1 MKSQYLYIA
10 AIAALL
16 SSCNS
21 GDKSNEAAAEQL
33 PRIEIDV
40 AHSRSVPQVKTYTAT
55 VEADNINNISPS
67 SPNRIKT
74 ITVEVGDRVHKGQ
87 TLATLDPVNI
97 NQTKLNLEQT
107 KREYDRAVTLLE
119 IGAGTQQSVE
129 QLKTQLDVAQT
140 QYKNLLENAV
150 LTSPIN
156 GIVTARNYDPGDMS
170 SSLPIVTVG
179 QLSPIV
185 KVMINVSE
193 NDLTLV
199 RAGMNVDVT
208 FDAFPDETF
217 NGKIERIHPTVDTT
231 TRTFAAEVHIS
242 NRDERI
248 LPGMFARVN
257 INIGNKDNVVVP
269 DRAIVKQ
276 TGSGNRYVY
285 TFSNG
290 TVGYHKVELGQRLD
304 DAYELLSGIN
314 DGDTV
319 VIAGQTKLADG
330 VKAEVVKR

>member
-1 MKSQYLYIA
+1 
-10 AIAALL
+10 
-16 SSCNS
+16 
-21 GDKSNEAAAEQL
+21 
-33 PRIEIDV
+33 
-40 AHSRSVPQVKTYTAT
+40 
-55 VEADNINNISPS
+55 
-67 SPNRIKT
+67 
-74 ITVEVGDRVHKGQ
+74 
-87 TLATLDPVNI
+87 
-97 NQTKLNLEQT
+97 
-107 KREYDRAVTLLE
+107 LLE
-119 IGAGTQQSVE
+119 IGAGTQQTVE

-140 QYKNLLENAV
+140 QYNNLLENAV

-156 GIVTARNYDPGDMS
+156 GVVTERNYDPGDMS
-170 SSLPIVTVG
+170 SSLPILTVG

-199 RAGMNVDVT
+199 RAGMPVDVT
-208 FDAFPDETF
+208 FDAFPGETF
-217 NGKIERIHPTVDTT
+217 NGKIERIHPTVDTA
-231 TRTFAAEVHIS
+231 TRTFSVEVQIS

-248 LPGMFARVN
+248 LPGMFARVE
-257 INIGNKDNVVVP
+257 INLGNKDNVVVP

-285 TFSNG
+285 VYRNG
-290 TVGYHKVELGQRLD
+290 IVSYHKVELGQRLD

-330 VKAEVVKR
+330 VKAEIVKR

>member
-10 AIAALL
+10 AMATLL
-16 SSCNS
+16 WSCSSS
-21 GDKSNEAAAEQL
+21 ETKEDTTEQL
-33 PRIEIDV
+33 PRIEVDV
-40 AHSRSVPQVKTYTAT
+40 AHSRNVAQVKTYTAN

-74 ITVEVGDRVHKGQ
+74 ITVEVGDRVRKGQ

-119 IGAGTQQSVE
+119 IGAGTQQTVE

-140 QYKNLLENAV
+140 QYNNLLENAV

-156 GIVTARNYDPGDMS
+156 GVVTERNYDPGDMS
-170 SSLPIVTVG
+170 SSLPILTVG

-199 RAGMNVDVT
+199 RAGMPVDVT
-208 FDAFPDETF
+208 FDAFPGETF
-217 NGKIERIHPTVDTT
+217 NGKIERIHPTVDTA
-231 TRTFAAEVHIS
+231 TRTFSVEVQIS

-248 LPGMFARVN
+248 LPGMFARVE
-257 INIGNKDNVVVP
+257 INLGNKDNVVVP

-285 TFSNG
+285 VYRNG
-290 TVGYHKVELGQRLD
+290 TVSYHKVELGQRLD

-330 VKAEVVKR
+330 VKAEIVKR

>member
-10 AIAALL
+10 AMTTLL
-16 SSCNS
+16 WSCSSS
-21 GDKSNEAAAEQL
+21 ETKEDTAEQL
-33 PRIEIDV
+33 PRIEVDV
-40 AHSRSVPQVKTYTAT
+40 AHSRNVAQVKTYTAN

-74 ITVEVGDRVHKGQ
+74 ITVEVGDRVRKGQ

-119 IGAGTQQSVE
+119 IGAGTQQTVE

-140 QYKNLLENAV
+140 QYNNLLENAV

-156 GIVTARNYDPGDMS
+156 GVVTERNYDPGDMS
-170 SSLPIVTVG
+170 SSLPILTVG

-199 RAGMNVDVT
+199 RAGMPVDVT
-208 FDAFPDETF
+208 FDAFPGETF
-217 NGKIERIHPTVDTT
+217 NGKIERIHPTVDTA
-231 TRTFAAEVHIS
+231 TRTFSVEVQIS

-248 LPGMFARVN
+248 LPGMFARVE
-257 INIGNKDNVVVP
+257 INLGNKDNVVVP

-285 TFSNG
+285 VYRNG
-290 TVGYHKVELGQRLD
+290 TVSYHKVELGQRLD

-330 VKAEVVKR
+330 VKAEIVKR

>member
-10 AIAALL
+10 AMTTLL
-16 SSCNS
+16 WSCSSS
-21 GDKSNEAAAEQL
+21 ETKEDTTEQL
-33 PRIEIDV
+33 PRIEVDV
-40 AHSRSVPQVKTYTAT
+40 AHSRNVAQVKTYTAN

-74 ITVEVGDRVHKGQ
+74 ITVEVGDRVRKGQ

-119 IGAGTQQSVE
+119 IGAGTQQTVE

-140 QYKNLLENAV
+140 QYNNLLENAV

-156 GIVTARNYDPGDMS
+156 GVVTERNYDPGDMS
-170 SSLPIVTVG
+170 SSLPILTVG

-199 RAGMNVDVT
+199 RAGMPVDVT
-208 FDAFPDETF
+208 FDAFPGETF
-217 NGKIERIHPTVDTT
+217 NGKIERIHPTVDTA
-231 TRTFAAEVHIS
+231 TRTFSVEVQIS

-248 LPGMFARVN
+248 LPGMFARVE
-257 INIGNKDNVVVP
+257 INLGNKDNVVVP

-285 TFSNG
+285 VYRNG
-290 TVGYHKVELGQRLD
+290 TVSYHKVELGQRLD

-330 VKAEVVKR
+330 VKAEIVKR

>member
-10 AIAALL
+10 AMTTLL
-16 SSCNS
+16 WSCSSS
-21 GDKSNEAAAEQL
+21 ETKEDTAEQL
-33 PRIEIDV
+33 PRIEVDV
-40 AHSRSVPQVKTYTAT
+40 AHNRNVAQVKTYTAN

-74 ITVEVGDRVHKGQ
+74 ITVEVGDRVRKGQ

-119 IGAGTQQSVE
+119 IGAGTQQTVE

-140 QYKNLLENAV
+140 QYNNLLENAV

-156 GIVTARNYDPGDMS
+156 GVVTERNYDPGDMS
-170 SSLPIVTVG
+170 SSLPILTVG

-199 RAGMNVDVT
+199 RAGMPVDVT
-208 FDAFPDETF
+208 FDAFHGETF
-217 NGKIERIHPTVDTT
+217 NGKIERIHPTVDTA
-231 TRTFAAEVHIS
+231 TRTFSVEVQIS

-248 LPGMFARVN
+248 LPGMFARVE
-257 INIGNKDNVVVP
+257 INLGNKDNVVVP

-285 TFSNG
+285 VYRNG
-290 TVGYHKVELGQRLD
+290 IVSYHKVELGQRLD

-330 VKAEVVKR
+330 VKAEIVKR

>member
-1 MKSQYLYIA
+1 MKSEYLYIA
-10 AIAALL
+10 AIATMLCSC
-16 SSCNS
+16 SSN
-21 GDKSNEAAAEQL
+21 DKKEDVQEQL
-33 PRIEIDV
+33 PRIEVDV
-40 AHSRSVPQVKTYTAT
+40 AHSRNVAQVKTYTAT
-55 VEADNINNISPS
+55 VEADNINNITPS

-74 ITVEVGDRVHKGQ
+74 ITVEVGDRVRKGQ

-119 IGAGTQQSVE
+119 IGAGTQQTVE

-156 GIVTARNYDPGDMS
+156 GVVTARNYDPGDMS
-170 SSLPIVTVG
+170 STLPIVTVG
-179 QLSPIV
+179 QLSPVV

-199 RAGMNVDVT
+199 HAGMPVDVT
-208 FDAFPDETF
+208 FDAFQGETF
-217 NGKIERIHPTVDTT
+217 NGKIERIHPTVDTA
-231 TRTFAAEVHIS
+231 TRTFSVEVQIS
-242 NRDERI
+242 NTDERI
-248 LPGMFARVN
+248 LPGMFARVE
-257 INIGNKDNVVVP
+257 INLGNKDNVVVP

-276 TGSGNRYVY
+276 TGSGNKYVY
-285 TFSNG
+285 VYNNG
-290 TVGYHKVELGQRLD
+290 TVSYHKVELGQRLD

-330 VKAEVVKR
+330 VKAEIVKR

>member
-10 AIAALL
+10 AMTTLLL
-16 SSCNS
+16 SCSS
-21 GDKSNEAAAEQL
+21 SETKEDTAEQL
-33 PRIEIDV
+33 PRIEVDV
-40 AHSRSVPQVKTYTAT
+40 AHSRNVAQVKTYTAN

-74 ITVEVGDRVHKGQ
+74 ITVEVGDRVRKGQ

-119 IGAGTQQSVE
+119 IGAGTQQTVE

-140 QYKNLLENAV
+140 QYNNLLENAV

-156 GIVTARNYDPGDMS
+156 GVVTERNYDPGDMS
-170 SSLPIVTVG
+170 SSLPILTVG

-199 RAGMNVDVT
+199 RAGMPVDVT
-208 FDAFPDETF
+208 FDAFHGETF
-217 NGKIERIHPTVDTT
+217 NGKIERIHPTVDTA
-231 TRTFAAEVHIS
+231 TRTFSVEVQIS

-248 LPGMFARVN
+248 LPGMFARVE
-257 INIGNKDNVVVP
+257 INLGNKDNVVVP

-285 TFSNG
+285 VYRNG
-290 TVGYHKVELGQRLD
+290 TVSYHKVELGQRLD

-330 VKAEVVKR
+330 VKAEIVKR

>member
-10 AIAALL
+10 AMTTLL
-16 SSCNS
+16 WSCSSS
-21 GDKSNEAAAEQL
+21 ETKEDTAEQL
-33 PRIEIDV
+33 PRIEVDV
-40 AHSRSVPQVKTYTAT
+40 AHSRNVAQVKTYTAN

-74 ITVEVGDRVHKGQ
+74 ITVEVGDRVRKGQ

-119 IGAGTQQSVE
+119 IGAGTQQTVE

-140 QYKNLLENAV
+140 QYNNLLENAV

-156 GIVTARNYDPGDMS
+156 GVVTERNYDPGDMS
-170 SSLPIVTVG
+170 SSLPILTVG

-199 RAGMNVDVT
+199 RAGMPVDVT
-208 FDAFPDETF
+208 FDAFHGETF
-217 NGKIERIHPTVDTT
+217 NGKIERIHPTVDTA
-231 TRTFAAEVHIS
+231 TRTFSVEVQIS

-248 LPGMFARVN
+248 LPGMFARVE
-257 INIGNKDNVVVP
+257 INLGNKDNVVVP

-285 TFSNG
+285 VYRNG
-290 TVGYHKVELGQRLD
+290 IVSYHKVELGQRLD

-330 VKAEVVKR
+330 VKAEIVKR

>member
-21 GDKSNEAAAEQL
+21 DDKSNEAAAEQL

-140 QYKNLLENAV
+140 QYNNLLENAV

-170 SSLPIVTVG
+170 STLPIVTVG

-257 INIGNKDNVVVP
+257 INLGNKDNVVVP

>member
-10 AIAALL
+10 AMATLL
-16 SSCNS
+16 WSCSSS
-21 GDKSNEAAAEQL
+21 ETKEDTTEQL
-33 PRIEIDV
+33 PRIEVDV
-40 AHSRSVPQVKTYTAT
+40 AHSRNVAQVKTYTAN

-74 ITVEVGDRVHKGQ
+74 ITVEVGDRVRKGQ

-119 IGAGTQQSVE
+119 IGAGTQQTVE

-140 QYKNLLENAV
+140 QYNNLLENAV

-156 GIVTARNYDPGDMS
+156 GVVTERNYDPGDMS
-170 SSLPIVTVG
+170 SSLPILTVG

-199 RAGMNVDVT
+199 RAGMPVDVT
-208 FDAFPDETF
+208 FDAFPGETF
-217 NGKIERIHPTVDTT
+217 NGKIERIHPTVDTA
-231 TRTFAAEVHIS
+231 TRTFSVEVQIS

-248 LPGMFARVN
+248 LPGMFARVE
-257 INIGNKDNVVVP
+257 INLGNKDNVVVP

-285 TFSNG
+285 VYRNG
-290 TVGYHKVELGQRLD
+290 IVSYHKVELGQRLD

-330 VKAEVVKR
+330 VKAEIVKR

>member
-10 AIAALL
+10 AMTTLL
-16 SSCNS
+16 WSCSSS
-21 GDKSNEAAAEQL
+21 ETKEDSAEQL
-33 PRIEIDV
+33 PRIEVDV
-40 AHSRSVPQVKTYTAT
+40 AHNRNVAQVKTYTAN

-74 ITVEVGDRVHKGQ
+74 ITVEVGDRVRKGQ

-119 IGAGTQQSVE
+119 IGAGTQQTVE

-140 QYKNLLENAV
+140 QYNNLLENAV

-156 GIVTARNYDPGDMS
+156 GVVTERNYDPGDMS
-170 SSLPIVTVG
+170 SSLPILTVG

-199 RAGMNVDVT
+199 RAGMPVDVT
-208 FDAFPDETF
+208 FDAFPGETF
-217 NGKIERIHPTVDTT
+217 NGKIERIHPTVDTA
-231 TRTFAAEVHIS
+231 TRTFSVEVQIS

-248 LPGMFARVN
+248 LPGMFARVE
-257 INIGNKDNVVVP
+257 INLGNKDNVVVP

-285 TFSNG
+285 VYRNG
-290 TVGYHKVELGQRLD
+290 TVSYHKVELGQRLD

-330 VKAEVVKR
+330 VKAEIVKR

>member
-10 AIAALL
+10 AMTTLL
-16 SSCNS
+16 WSCSSS
-21 GDKSNEAAAEQL
+21 ETKEDTAEQL
-33 PRIEIDV
+33 PRIEVDV
-40 AHSRSVPQVKTYTAT
+40 AHSRNVAQVKTYTAN

-74 ITVEVGDRVHKGQ
+74 ITVEVGDRVRKGQ

-119 IGAGTQQSVE
+119 IGAGTQQTVE

-140 QYKNLLENAV
+140 QYNNLLENAV

-156 GIVTARNYDPGDMS
+156 GVVTERNYDPGDMS
-170 SSLPIVTVG
+170 SSLPILTVG

-199 RAGMNVDVT
+199 RAGMPVDVT
-208 FDAFPDETF
+208 FDAFPGETF
-217 NGKIERIHPTVDTT
+217 NGKIERIHPTVDTA
-231 TRTFAAEVHIS
+231 TRTFSVEVQIS

-248 LPGMFARVN
+248 LPGMFARVE
-257 INIGNKDNVVVP
+257 INLGNKDNVVVP

-285 TFSNG
+285 VYRNG
-290 TVGYHKVELGQRLD
+290 IVSYHKVELGQRLD

-330 VKAEVVKR
+330 VKAEIVKR

>member
-10 AIAALL
+10 AMTTLLL
-16 SSCNS
+16 SCSS
-21 GDKSNEAAAEQL
+21 SETKEDTAEQL
-33 PRIEIDV
+33 PRIEVDV
-40 AHSRSVPQVKTYTAT
+40 AHSRNVAQVKTYTAN

-74 ITVEVGDRVHKGQ
+74 ITVEVGDRVRKGQ

-119 IGAGTQQSVE
+119 IGAGTQQTVE

-140 QYKNLLENAV
+140 QYNNLLENAV

-156 GIVTARNYDPGDMS
+156 GVVTERNYDPGDMS
-170 SSLPIVTVG
+170 SSLPILTVG

-199 RAGMNVDVT
+199 RAGMPVDVT
-208 FDAFPDETF
+208 FDAFPGETF
-217 NGKIERIHPTVDTT
+217 NGKIERIHPTVDTA
-231 TRTFAAEVHIS
+231 TRTFSVEVQIS

-248 LPGMFARVN
+248 LPGMFARVE
-257 INIGNKDNVVVP
+257 INLGNKDNVVVP

-285 TFSNG
+285 VYRNG
-290 TVGYHKVELGQRLD
+290 IVSYHKVELGQRLD

-330 VKAEVVKR
+330 VKAEIVKR

>member
-10 AIAALL
+10 AMTTLL
-16 SSCNS
+16 WSCSSS
-21 GDKSNEAAAEQL
+21 ETKEDSAEQL
-33 PRIEIDV
+33 PRIEVDV
-40 AHSRSVPQVKTYTAT
+40 AHNRNVAQVKTYTAN

-74 ITVEVGDRVHKGQ
+74 ITVEVGDRVRKGQ

-119 IGAGTQQSVE
+119 IGAGTQQTVE

-140 QYKNLLENAV
+140 QYNNLLENAV

-156 GIVTARNYDPGDMS
+156 GVVTERNYDPGDMS
-170 SSLPIVTVG
+170 SSLPILTVG

-199 RAGMNVDVT
+199 RAGMPVDVT
-208 FDAFPDETF
+208 FDAFPGETF
-217 NGKIERIHPTVDTT
+217 NGKIERIHPTVDTA
-231 TRTFAAEVHIS
+231 TRTFSVEVQIS

-248 LPGMFARVN
+248 LPGMFARVE
-257 INIGNKDNVVVP
+257 INLGNKDNVVVP

-285 TFSNG
+285 VYRNG
-290 TVGYHKVELGQRLD
+290 IVSYHKVELGQRLD

-330 VKAEVVKR
+330 VKAEIVKR